1 MKNSSRRKFL
11 KIGLTGATGVIF
23 TGMTKQGFVF
33 GNSSLGGEPND
44 INILD
49 FGAVGDGKKMNTTAI
64 QKAID
69 TCAKKGGGRV
79 VVPQGTFLTGS
90 IVLKSKV
97 NLHLLE
103 NAVLL
108 ASPYF
113 KDFPE
118 RYVLHETRYQ
128 KYLHRTLVFAQGE
141 NDISIS
147 GLGILDGNVILDSTG
162 EFKEAK
168 AENPSLI
175 WFDECK
181 NITVKDVTLRRSVWW
196 TQAYTRCCNFHADHI
211 TVTENYFDNAD
222 GIDIIDC
229 EDFLVE
235 NCDINSNDDG
245 ICLKGFTTT
254 GCRRGVIRKN
264 KVRTLCNGIKM
275 GTDSSGGFRDI
286 IIENNEVWQTLLSGI
301 ALEIVDGGIMENII
315 VRNITMNVVGTPIY
329 IRLGDRNRL
338 IYGSLTVQPGII
350 RNIYIGDI
358 KATVDKQE
366 RYNDEERKH
375 KLNFIPHTS
384 SICGIPGNNI
394 KDVTIE
400 NIDITVIGG
409 FPPATAEASL
419 REIPEKTDGYPENR
433 LLGILPSFGFYIRHA
448 INVSMNN
455 IIVTIKQQ
463 DGRPAFLLDDV
474 HDSKFDDI
482 SIKSIT
488 PTPAFSI
495 LQNCGGIH
503 LSR

>member
-79 VVPQGTFLTGS
+79 VVPQGMFLTGS
-90 IVLKSKV
+90 VALKSKV
-97 NLHLLE
+97 NLHLVK

-118 RYVLHETRYQ
+118 RPLLHETRY
-128 KYLHRTLVFAQGE
+128 KNDLKRTLVYAQGE
-141 NDISIS
+141 NDISVS
-147 GLGILDGNVILDSTG
+147 GWGILDGNAILDGTG
-162 EFKEAK
+162 EFKEK
-168 AENPSLI
+168 NAENPTLI

-181 NITVKDVTLRRSVWW
+181 NITVKDVTFRRSVWW
-196 TQAYTRCCNFHADHI
+196 TQAYSHCCNVHVDHI
-211 TVTENYFDNAD
+211 TVTENYYYNAD
-222 GIDIIDC
+222 GCDILDC

-235 NCDINSNDDG
+235 NCDINANDDG
-245 ICLKGFTTT
+245 ICLKGYTTI
-254 GCRRGVIRKN
+254 GCRRGVIRNN

-286 IIENNEVWQTLLSGI
+286 IVENNEIWQTGISGI
-301 ALEIVDGGIMENII
+301 ALQIVDGGIMENII
-315 VRNITMNVVGTPIY
+315 VRNITMNGVGTPIN
-329 IRLGDRNRL
+329 IRLGDRNRKV
-338 IYGSLTVQPGII
+338 YGSLTVQPGII

-358 KATVDKQE
+358 KATVNKAE
-366 RYNDEERKH
+366 KYNDEERKRH
-375 KLNFIPHTS
+375 DFIPHTS
-384 SICGIPGNNI
+384 SICGIPGNYI

-400 NIDITVIGG
+400 NVAITVIAG
-409 FPPATAEASL
+409 FSPATAEDSL
-419 REIPEKTDGYPENR
+419 REIPEKGNKYPENR
-433 LLGILPSFGFYIRHA
+433 MFGILPSFGFYIRHA
-448 INVSMNN
+448 RNISMNN
-455 IIVTIKQQ
+455 IIVTIQQQ

-474 HDSKFDDI
+474 HDSVFDDI

-488 PTPAFSI
+488 PTPAVSI
-495 LQNCGGIH
+495 NQNCSGIN
-503 LSR
+503 LSS